1 MSPTPHASLR
11 WRIVIGSTVAACFA
25 TIYWWFPDREGDG
38 LITLGAI
45 FVVSNIALPSA
56 TWVRLS
62 GMTRRAVP
70 AIVRE
75 PRGPRP
81 SGRVRARLRQW
92 HERLYFHLSR
102 AEWDSRVQIGMSL
115 WHTERLAYHLPNP
128 EEWDE
133 REVQPDLWPDGEWTG
148 VIEEVRREEGWKP

>member
-1 MSPTPHASLR
+1 MVP
-11 WRIVIGSTVAACFA
+11 TVAAVLAVAMIVGPDDPFGAFLFTAGILCVSSA
-25 TIYWWFPDREGDG
+25 VLPSPAWSWWFLLAR
-38 LITLGAI
+38 
-45 FVVSNIALPSA
+45 
-56 TWVRLS
+56 R
-62 GMTRRAVP
+62 MTRRAVS

-75 PRGPRP
+75 PSGPRP
-81 SGRVRARLRQW
+81 SGRVRARMRQW
-92 HERLYFHLSR
+92 RERLYFHLSR

-133 REVQPDLWPDGEWTG
+133 REAMPDLWPDGEWTG